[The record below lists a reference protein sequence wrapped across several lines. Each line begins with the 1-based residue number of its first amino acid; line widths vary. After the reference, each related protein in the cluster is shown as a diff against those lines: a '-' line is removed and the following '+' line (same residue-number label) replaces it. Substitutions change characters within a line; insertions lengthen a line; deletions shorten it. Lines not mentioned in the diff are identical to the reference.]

1 MTASGIDLRC
11 SAIVIRHNAVLLVHR
26 TNGGIDDWALPGGT
40 PREGESMAACARR
53 ELLEETGLTAEP
65 TRIAFVLEAVAP
77 ESTRR
82 TVDIVFLA
90 TALQASEPESREA
103 GLEPRFVPAEEL
115 NELTLR
121 PALAGHLRGLLD
133 HGVRRYAPYL
143 GNMWRPAAG
152 AEGTNGRGGTD
163 GLWAARTG
171 R

>member
-1 MTASGIDLRC
+1 MF
-11 SAIVIRHNAVLLVHR
+11 
-26 TNGGIDDWALPGGT
+26 P
-40 PREGESMAACARR
+40 
-53 ELLEETGLTAEP
+53 
-65 TRIAFVLEAVAP
+65 
-77 ESTRR
+77 
-82 TVDIVFLA
+82 A

-133 HGVRRYAPYL
+133 HGVRRYASYL

-152 AEGTNGRGGTD
+152 AEGDNGRGGTD